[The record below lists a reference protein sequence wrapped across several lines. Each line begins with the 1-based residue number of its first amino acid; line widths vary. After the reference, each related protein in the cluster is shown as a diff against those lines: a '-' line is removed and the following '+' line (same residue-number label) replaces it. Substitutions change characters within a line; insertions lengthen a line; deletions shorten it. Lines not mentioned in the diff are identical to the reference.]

1 MKIHE
6 KLLARHGLHN
16 DDFFTA
22 PNGVAAQMLVNL
34 KTMTSIKMELNDFDI
49 INKFIE
55 VSSEINSPGRGMLID
70 PVSGDLP
77 LTDFDPYIRGI
88 VRWLN
93 ELGIHTFGS
102 CDGHGKKPAHIF
114 LKKYP
119 NSKQIELIKTAVPS
133 SLNYRI
139 EGKNIRLAYSQGNQV
154 ALLQMAENLYQV
166 YKDPFYLKNLEAANF
181 KTQLIEMLNIPCA
194 STDERAIRLALR
206 NKLNRLL
213 DHTFK
218 DEKGNLLG
226 YLQCGTGPTILL
238 SAHMDTVEEIV
249 SNREIIEESTILS
262 SSEGI
267 LGADDR
273 AGIAAILSILSKVRK
288 TNFNGTIK
296 VAFTVEEEIGCRG
309 SREIDKD
316 FIEDVDAAIVI
327 DRRGKRDIV
336 TSNGG
341 FHFCSEEFG
350 KLFDQAGKLAGME
363 DWQVTPGGI
372 SDAKVFANYG
382 LRSVN
387 LSAGYQNEHTDFETV
402 DYLATFETVLLLEAL
417 LHHNMIPKLYSSQFN
432 SHVS

>member
-1 MKIHE
+1 MKTHD
-6 KLLARHGLHN
+6 KLLARHGLQT
-16 DDFFTA
+16 DDFFAA
-22 PNGVAAQMLVNL
+22 PKGIAAQMLVHL
-34 KTMTSIKMELNDFDI
+34 KTMTSIKIELNDYNI
-49 INKFIE
+49 INKFNE
-55 VSSEINSPGRGMLID
+55 VTPEINSPGRGMLID
-70 PVSGDLP
+70 PVRGELP
-77 LTDFDPYIRGI
+77 LTDFDPYIRGV

-102 CDGHGKKPAHIF
+102 CDGHGNKPANIF
-114 LKKYP
+114 LKKFP
-119 NSKQIELIKTAVPS
+119 NSKQIELIKTVVPTS
-133 SLNYRI
+133 MNCRV
-139 EGKNIRLAYSQGNQV
+139 EGKNIHLAYSQGNQV
-154 ALLQMAENLYQV
+154 ELLLVAENLFQV
-166 YKDPFYLKNLEAANF
+166 YKDPGYLKNLQAANF
-181 KTQLIEMLNIPCA
+181 KTQLIELLNIPGV
-194 STDERAIRLALR
+194 STDERAFSLALR

-226 YLQCGTGPTILL
+226 CMECGNGPTILL

-249 SNREIIEESTILS
+249 LNREIIEEGNILRS
-262 SSEGI
+262 SQGI

-273 AGIAAILSILSKVRK
+273 AGIAAILSILNRVRK

-309 SREIDKD
+309 SRGIAMD

-341 FHFCSEEFG
+341 FPFCSEGFG
-350 KLFDQAGKLAGME
+350 KLFEQAGKLAGME
-363 DWQVTPGGI
+363 DWQVTSGGI

-382 LRSVN
+382 IPSVN

-402 DYLATFETVLLLEAL
+402 DYLATFETVLLVEAL
-417 LHHNMIPKLYSSQFN
+417 LHHNKILKLDSSQFN

>member
-350 KLFDQAGKLAGME
+350 KLFEQAGKMAGME

-382 LRSVN
+382 LPSVN